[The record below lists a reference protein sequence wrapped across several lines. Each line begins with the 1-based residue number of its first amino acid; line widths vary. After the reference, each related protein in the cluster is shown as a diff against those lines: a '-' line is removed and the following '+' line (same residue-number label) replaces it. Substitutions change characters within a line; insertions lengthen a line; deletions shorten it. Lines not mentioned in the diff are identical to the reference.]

1 MLCAGVLLVSA
12 MAYAAD
18 LPERLF
24 KEDVAQVW
32 VVDLTRF
39 SREQLRAAAKT
50 VLGDKA
56 DVANVIE
63 AGLMSL
69 LQGPV
74 DAGATGFAQASTR
87 TNGTATMPM
96 FFIEAKP
103 ENQQAVEQAVRKV
116 FGQMTKLEGSGNWL
130 MGTFGRSQTPATM
143 PVLVESPLV
152 REAFAAT
159 SDRALRHVMIPSE
172 KERKE
177 IAQEG
182 KGEPETV
189 RSFLAALVNSRYVA
203 LAVDLGEKPAIE
215 AVACMPDEAA
225 AAKLVEA
232 ARALATTTDANLA
245 AFKPLLAALRPQQ
258 QGKMVRLLINTQE
271 LAAVG
276 KEMGPML
283 ETMQRASD
291 NRAAAERQA
300 AKAPLPEPT
309 RAASAAQMRLVLQ
322 QIITFDR
329 KNRRLPA
336 DLDEL
341 LRSGIVPDG
350 GMYEMMNP
358 RTNEERGY
366 LYVKP
371 QGANRLADI
380 KDAGKTPILYES
392 DEGKAAADSL
402 IGYADGHVEGLQK
415 TDNGDKGP

>member
-1 MLCAGVLLVSA
+1 
-12 MAYAAD
+12 
-18 LPERLF
+18 
-24 KEDVAQVW
+24 
-32 VVDLTRF
+32 
-39 SREQLRAAAKT
+39 
-50 VLGDKA
+50 
-56 DVANVIE
+56 
-63 AGLMSL
+63 
-69 LQGPV
+69 
-74 DAGATGFAQASTR
+74 
-87 TNGTATMPM
+87 
-96 FFIEAKP
+96 
-103 ENQQAVEQAVRKV
+103 
-116 FGQMTKLEGSGNWL
+116 
-130 MGTFGRSQTPATM
+130 
-143 PVLVESPLV
+143 
-152 REAFAAT
+152 
-159 SDRALRHVMIPSE
+159 
-172 KERKE
+172 
-177 IAQEG
+177 
-182 KGEPETV
+182 
-189 RSFLAALVNSRYVA
+189 
-203 LAVDLGEKPAIE
+203 
-215 AVACMPDEAA
+215 MPDEAA